1 MKRLEKTWYLK
12 RFNLFK
18 SLTDREIGVVDRIS
32 YMKGYSRRE
41 QIYGQSDP
49 GDVVYLL
56 KEGRVKIY
64 KLSPDGKEL
73 TLAVL
78 ESGEIFG
85 EMALIDEGPR
95 DTIAETLEESLV
107 CVIRRRDFE
116 LLLKKK
122 PDLAMHV
129 TKLIGLRRRKIEN
142 QLENLVF
149 RNAPSRLAILLMSLA
164 DKHGV
169 RDSRGIILN
178 VKLSQQELANLIGTA
193 RETTSALLN
202 EFKRLG
208 MIDIQSRRIKILDQ
222 WRLKKIADA
231 KIRAFP
237 IETETESEIES
248 AVSTHSTNP

>member
-1 MKRLEKTWYLK
+1 MEKIWYLK
-12 RFNLFK
+12 HINIFGDMTEAEL
-18 SLTDREIGVVDRIS
+18 SMVDRIT
-32 YMKGYSRRE
+32 YMKDYSRHE
-41 QIYGQSDP
+41 QVYGQSDP

-73 TLAVL
+73 TLAIL
-78 ESGEIFG
+78 EPGEIFG
-85 EMALIDEGPR
+85 EMALVDTGPR
-95 DTIAETLEESLV
+95 ETIAETLDDTLL

-116 LLLKKK
+116 ILLHKK
-122 PDLAMHV
+122 PSLALRI
-129 TKLIGLRRRKIEN
+129 TKLIGVRRREIEN

-149 RNAPSRLAILLMSLA
+149 RSAPSRLALLLMSLA
-164 DKHGV
+164 EKHGV

-208 MIDIQSRRIKILDQ
+208 FIDIQNRRIKILDQ
-222 WRLKKIADA
+222 WQLKKVADA
-231 KIRAFP
+231 KLKEFP
-237 IETETESEIES
+237 IKQKIESESE
-248 AVSTHSTNP
+248 

>member
-1 MKRLEKTWYLK
+1 MRKKLEKVWYLK
-12 RFNLFK
+12 HINLFRD
-18 SLTDREIGVVDRIS
+18 LTEADLSALDRIS
-32 YMKGYSRRE
+32 YMKDYNRRE
-41 QIYGQSDP
+41 QVYGQTDR

-56 KEGRVKIY
+56 KEGRVKVF

-73 TLAVL
+73 TLAIL
-78 ESGEIFG
+78 EPGEIFG

-95 DTIAETLEESLV
+95 DTIAETLDDSLL

-122 PDLAMHV
+122 PELAMRV
-129 TKLIGLRRRKIEN
+129 TKLIGMRRRQIEN

-149 RNAPSRLAILLMSLA
+149 RSAPSRLALLLLNLA
-164 DKHGV
+164 ERNGV

-202 EFKRLG
+202 EFKRLDI
-208 MIDIQSRRIKILDQ
+208 IDIQSRRIKILDQ
-222 WRLKKIADA
+222 WRLKQIADA
-231 KIRAFP
+231 EMNEFP
-237 IETETESEIES
+237 IPPKDTSKTI
-248 AVSTHSTNP
+248 ASTL

>member
-1 MKRLEKTWYLK
+1 MKRLEKIWYLK
-12 RFNLFK
+12 HFDIFK
-18 SLTDREIGVVDRIS
+18 DLTDREIDVIDRIS
-32 YMKGYSRRE
+32 YMKRYSRRE
-41 QIYGQSDP
+41 RIYGQGDP
-49 GDVVYLL
+49 GDLVYLL

-78 ESGEIFG
+78 ENGEIFG

-95 DTIAETLEESLV
+95 GTIAETLDDSDI

-116 LLLKKK
+116 MLLKKK

-129 TKLIGLRRRKIEN
+129 TKLIGLRRREIEN

-149 RNAPSRLAILLMSLA
+149 RNAPSRLAALLMSLA
-164 DKHGV
+164 EKHGV
-169 RDSRGIILN
+169 RDSQGIILN

-208 MIDIQSRRIKILDQ
+208 FIDIRHRRIKILEQ
-222 WRLKKIADA
+222 WQLKKIADA
-231 KIRAFP
+231 KMNEFSITVDP
-237 IETETESEIES
+237 EEESEN
-248 AVSTHSTNP
+248 VVQ

>member
-1 MKRLEKTWYLK
+1 MKRDKIWYLQH
-12 RFNLFK
+12 FNIFK
-18 SLTDREIGVVDRIS
+18 DLTDREIGVVDRIS
-32 YMKGYSRRE
+32 YMRHYRRRE
-41 QIYGQSDP
+41 QVYGQSDP

-73 TLAVL
+73 TLAIL
-78 ESGEIFG
+78 EHGEIFG

-95 DTIAETLEESLV
+95 DTIAETLEDSYI
-107 CVIRRRDFE
+107 CVVRRRDFE

-129 TKLIGLRRRKIEN
+129 TKLIGMRRREIEN

-149 RNAPSRLAILLMSLA
+149 RNAPSRLALLLMSLA
-164 DKHGV
+164 EKYGV
-169 RDSRGIILN
+169 RDSQGIILN

-208 MIDIQSRRIKILDQ
+208 FIDIRSRRIKILDQ

-231 KIRAFP
+231 KMREFP
-237 IETETESEIES
+237 IEVESEDEIES
-248 AVSTHSTNP
+248 AVSVEPTNP